1 MLAEHHTEGNNGQRQ
16 TFSVEASG
24 TCAPFFPLSL
34 LPSRSLSS
42 YVLQFNGYTMSS
54 AIIFWIWVFS
64 FVPELVVALPKALRV
79 CLEANEFRKLLRL
92 CSGLHTKHGPQV
104 FSILGLGIQ
113 YQALHVLCYVSKILR
128 NAYKLPI
135 RPFYQQSND
144 QRSWWMLIS
153 QRISDRFT
161 TQ

>member
-1 MLAEHHTEGNNGQRQ
+1 
-16 TFSVEASG
+16 
-24 TCAPFFPLSL
+24 
-34 LPSRSLSS
+34 
-42 YVLQFNGYTMSS
+42 MSP

-64 FVPELVVALPKALRV
+64 FVPELVVATPEALRV

-135 RPFYQQSND
+135 RPFCQQSND